1 MYIYVFC
8 KVLFLFCSLISNHDL
23 LNILKCKN
31 IKYFYNALCIL
42 HYIMHYTSNN
52 ISKEKFEFRIL
63 IRIVFI
69 LHFYKQI
76 LNKMIHFDTQILCVL

>member
-1 MYIYVFC
+1 
-8 KVLFLFCSLISNHDL
+8 
-23 LNILKCKN
+23 
-31 IKYFYNALCIL
+31 
-42 HYIMHYTSNN
+42 MHYTSSN
-52 ISKEKFEFRIL
+52 ISKEKFEIELEFRIL